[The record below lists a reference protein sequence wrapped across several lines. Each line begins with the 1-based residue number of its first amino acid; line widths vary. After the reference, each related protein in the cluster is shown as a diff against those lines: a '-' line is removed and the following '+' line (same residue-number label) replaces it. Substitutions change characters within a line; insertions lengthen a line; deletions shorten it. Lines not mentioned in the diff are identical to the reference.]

1 MDVNKL
7 TTENDIDEF
16 INIVLNGY
24 EFTELNEEAL
34 KFMLEDA
41 KKDYLKVKGGIENE

>member
-7 TTENDIDEF
+7 TTENVIDEF

-24 EFTELNEEAL
+24 VFTELNAETL

-41 KKDYLKVKGGIENE
+41 KKNI